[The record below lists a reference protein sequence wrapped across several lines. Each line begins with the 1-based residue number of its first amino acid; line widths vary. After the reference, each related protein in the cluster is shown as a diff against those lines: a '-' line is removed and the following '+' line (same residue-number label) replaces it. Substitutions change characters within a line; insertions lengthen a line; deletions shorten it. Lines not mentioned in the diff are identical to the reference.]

1 MTNFDFNS
9 AGPQK
14 SFEIIP
20 ANSIVNVEL
29 TVKPGAA
36 GDGGW
41 LRRSRDGTCEMLDCE
56 FTVIDGEF
64 AGRKIFQL
72 FTVGGT
78 EERHVK
84 AAVIS
89 AATLRAALESARAIG
104 PGDESDAAQK
114 ARQVAGWQDFDC
126 LRFMVR
132 LGVKPPQDGYEAKN
146 TIKEIITPDRHEWKK
161 PEQVQAAQKKPA
173 SSTKPP
179 ANPIARPDWAR

>member
-1 MTNFDFNS
+1 VTNFDFNS
-9 AGPQK
+9 AGPQR
-14 SFEIIP
+14 SFEVIP
-20 ANSIVNVEL
+20 NNTVVNVEL
-29 TVKPGAA
+29 GVKPGTA
-36 GDGGW
+36 GEGGW
-41 LRRSRDGTCEMLDCE
+41 LRRSKDGTCEMLDCE
-56 FTVIDGEF
+56 FTVIDGTF

-84 AAVIS
+84 AGEIS
-89 AATLRAALESARAIG
+89 AATLRAMLESARGIR
-104 PGDESDAAQK
+104 PDDESDAAQK

-161 PEQVQAAQKKPA
+161 PEQAQKKPA
-173 SSTKPP
+173 QPSVK
-179 ANPIARPDWAR
+179 IARPDWAK